1 MEVCLPFCLL
11 VLFCLFA
18 SCVGW
23 LFKLSFLRLRLGKH
37 SSLRRFIMKF
47 VINRS
52 NYTCSMQY
60 SNGRTVEITMQEP
73 SLAQEDDV
81 MYSELVKIKYFD
93 SQGELVDEF
102 KDVTS
107 DEFGGMLK
115 EIQYISDDRS
125 RSLIDQVQVMDEA
138 MHAGEPPVLTQ
149 ADLQGGSDNE

>member
-1 MEVCLPFCLL
+1 
-11 VLFCLFA
+11 
-18 SCVGW
+18 
-23 LFKLSFLRLRLGKH
+23 
-37 SSLRRFIMKF
+37 MKF

-115 EIQYISDDRS
+115 EIQYITDDRS

-138 MHAGEPPVLTQ
+138 MHTGEPPVLTQ

>member
-1 MEVCLPFCLL
+1 
-11 VLFCLFA
+11 
-18 SCVGW
+18 
-23 LFKLSFLRLRLGKH
+23 
-37 SSLRRFIMKF
+37 MKF

-93 SQGELVDEF
+93 SQDELVDEF
-102 KDVTS
+102 EDVTT

-115 EIQYISDDRS
+115 EIQYITDDRS
-125 RSLIDQVQVMDEA
+125 QSLIDQVQVMDEA

>member
-1 MEVCLPFCLL
+1 
-11 VLFCLFA
+11 
-18 SCVGW
+18 
-23 LFKLSFLRLRLGKH
+23 
-37 SSLRRFIMKF
+37 MKF

-60 SNGRTVEITMQEP
+60 SNGRTVEITMQDP

-93 SQGELVDEF
+93 SQDELVDEF
-102 KDVTS
+102 RDVTS
-107 DEFGGMLK
+107 DELGGMLK
-115 EIQYISDDRS
+115 EIQYITDHVHYQN
-125 RSLIDQVQVMDEA
+125 LIDEIQTMDES